1 MIEWLIS
8 FGNGCHYITMAF
20 LLLYL
25 LWLVRES
32 FRTRKSGVVREEIM
46 CSDDA
51 GKCFLALWLAAEYL
65 MRENFPFSLY
75 PHYTA
80 WKYWI
85 AWPLLILCV
94 IMEKSI
100 KYRGFR
106 IMIRRGI
113 SALFGKLDN
122 ARDFIERGS
131 HGPQRWVILFILVI
145 FGQSFVSIPDIAA
158 SPDLSK
164 SIEFFVVLA
173 ISILYS
179 LAAIY
184 KAMYS
189 ATWLCITWFLE
200 PSYLVLFFMMSF
212 QAIFRHSAS
221 CKATVFFCIA
231 SLWLSL
237 HSGGVLPFVGPRL
250 ARHYW
255 HPL

>member
-46 CSDDA
+46 YSDDA
-51 GKCFLALWLAAEYL
+51 GKCFLALWLAIEYL

-106 IMIRRGI
+106 MMIRRGI

-131 HGPQRWVILFILVI
+131 HGPQRWVILFLLVI

-179 LAAIY
+179 LYNFGKGNHGNEPPVSSGTHRKMFRKKRMQSRGCERRHNTDGAFDEQRR
-184 KAMYS
+184 
-189 ATWLCITWFLE
+189 FLRQRF
-200 PSYLVLFFMMSF
+200 PTRKCFG
-212 QAIFRHSAS
+212 II
-221 CKATVFFCIA
+221 VFFLCG
-231 SLWLSL
+231 LSL
-237 HSGGVLPFVGPRL
+237 KYLL
-250 ARHYW
+250 K
-255 HPL
+255 

>member
-122 ARDFIERGS
+122 TASAEGYSGPVTVEVEFDGS
-131 HGPQRWVILFILVI
+131 
-145 FGQSFVSIPDIAA
+145 
-158 SPDLSK
+158 
-164 SIEFFVVLA
+164 
-173 ISILYS
+173 SILS
-179 LAAIY
+179 VHVLSHSETVNISDRAIDELPSRIVE
-184 KAMYS
+184 AQTWDVDAVSS
-189 ATWLCITWFLE
+189 ATFTSDAIREAVRDCLA
-200 PSYLVLFFMMSF
+200 
-212 QAIFRHSAS
+212 QAALR
-221 CKATVFFCIA
+221 
-231 SLWLSL
+231 
-237 HSGGVLPFVGPRL
+237 
-250 ARHYW
+250 
-255 HPL
+255 

>member
-46 CSDDA
+46 YSDDA

-131 HGPQRWVILFILVI
+131 HGPQRWVILPPYPICRTEK
-145 FGQSFVSIPDIAA
+145 QSV
-158 SPDLSK
+158 
-164 SIEFFVVLA
+164 
-173 ISILYS
+173 
-179 LAAIY
+179 
-184 KAMYS
+184 
-189 ATWLCITWFLE
+189 
-200 PSYLVLFFMMSF
+200 
-212 QAIFRHSAS
+212 
-221 CKATVFFCIA
+221 
-231 SLWLSL
+231 
-237 HSGGVLPFVGPRL
+237 
-250 ARHYW
+250 
-255 HPL
+255 

>member
-100 KYRGFR
+100 QHK
-106 IMIRRGI
+106 
-113 SALFGKLDN
+113 KQN
-122 ARDFIERGS
+122 AYL
-131 HGPQRWVILFILVI
+131 Q
-145 FGQSFVSIPDIAA
+145 A
-158 SPDLSK
+158 K
-164 SIEFFVVLA
+164 SICNFCCVPHGLESEGSA
-173 ISILYS
+173 YPARS
-179 LAAIY
+179 AA
-184 KAMYS
+184 
-189 ATWLCITWFLE
+189 
-200 PSYLVLFFMMSF
+200 
-212 QAIFRHSAS
+212 
-221 CKATVFFCIA
+221 
-231 SLWLSL
+231 
-237 HSGGVLPFVGPRL
+237 
-250 ARHYW
+250 
-255 HPL
+255 